1 MSNSIFRKDGT
12 AQGVAKQ
19 RYIETIADPAKRV
32 IDDPYSSIFT
42 FGAGLIKLMG
52 HGLNLWLTNKL
63 APGFH
68 EHLIARTRFIDDLV
82 KKSAENGI
90 EQYVILGA
98 GYDMR
103 AHRLNLPASLK
114 IFEVDQPAVQ
124 SKKISKLPKEL
135 SDLDNI
141 SYVDVDFANQSVSE
155 RLIDAGF
162 DQTKSSIFT
171 LEGVTQYIAKDAF
184 NSTLSEISKLARRTK
199 AIFFLS
205 YVDELLNQNPEACFG
220 NGYPNPSKKASLI
233 KNLSAKAADEP
244 WISFY
249 SPNEMENNLSNNG
262 FSLKEDKVFKDV
274 NVEYFSPVNRTL
286 SENQIFNL
294 EHFVVAETIDQ

>member
-19 RYIETIADPAKRV
+19 RYIETIADPDKRV

-42 FGAGLIKLMG
+42 FGAGLIKFMG

-82 KKSAENGI
+82 IENAKNGI

-103 AHRLNLPASLK
+103 AHRLDLPESLK
-114 IFEVDQPAVQ
+114 IFEVDQPVVQ
-124 SKKISKLPKEL
+124 SKKISKLPREL
-135 SDLDNI
+135 SKLDNI
-141 SYVDVDFANQSVSE
+141 IYVNVDFANQSVSD

-184 NSTLSEISKLARRTK
+184 NSTLREIARLAIGTQ

-220 NGYPNPSKKASLI
+220 NGYPNPAKKARLI
-233 KNLSAKAADEP
+233 QNLSAKAADEP

-249 SPNEMENNLSNNG
+249 SPKEMENTLSNNG
-262 FSLKEDKVFKDV
+262 FTLKEDKVLRDV
-274 NVEYFSPVNRTL
+274 NVEYFSPVKRTL

-294 EHFVVAETIDQ
+294 EHFVVAKTI

>member
-19 RYIETIADPAKRV
+19 RYIETIADPDKRV

-42 FGAGLIKLMG
+42 LGAGLIKFMG

-82 KKSAENGI
+82 IENAKNGI

-103 AHRLNLPASLK
+103 AHRLDLPESLK
-114 IFEVDQPAVQ
+114 IFEVDQPVVQ
-124 SKKISKLPKEL
+124 SKKISKLPREL
-135 SDLDNI
+135 SKLDNI
-141 SYVDVDFANQSVSE
+141 IYVNVDFANQSVSD

-184 NSTLSEISKLARRTK
+184 NSTLREIARLAIGTQ

-220 NGYPNPSKKASLI
+220 NGYPNPAKKAKLI
-233 KNLSAKAADEP
+233 QNLSAKAADEP

-274 NVEYFSPVNRTL
+274 NVEYFSPVKRTL

-294 EHFVVAETIDQ
+294 EHFVVAKTI

>member
-19 RYIETIADPAKRV
+19 RYIETIADPDKRV
-32 IDDPYSSIFT
+32 INDPYSSIFT
-42 FGAGLIKLMG
+42 LGAGLIKLMG

-82 KKSAENGI
+82 IENAKNGI

-103 AHRLNLPASLK
+103 AHRLDLPESLK
-114 IFEVDQPAVQ
+114 IFEVDQPVVQ
-124 SKKISKLPKEL
+124 SKKISKLPREL
-135 SDLDNI
+135 SKLDNI
-141 SYVDVDFANQSVSE
+141 IYVNVDFANQSVSD

-184 NSTLSEISKLARRTK
+184 NSTLREIARLAIGTQ

-220 NGYPNPSKKASLI
+220 NGYPNPAKKARLI
-233 KNLSAKAADEP
+233 QNLSAKAADEP

-249 SPNEMENNLSNNG
+249 SPKEMENTLSNNG
-262 FSLKEDKVFKDV
+262 FTLKEDKVLRDV
-274 NVEYFSPVNRTL
+274 NVEYFSPVKRTL

-294 EHFVVAETIDQ
+294 EHFVVAKTI